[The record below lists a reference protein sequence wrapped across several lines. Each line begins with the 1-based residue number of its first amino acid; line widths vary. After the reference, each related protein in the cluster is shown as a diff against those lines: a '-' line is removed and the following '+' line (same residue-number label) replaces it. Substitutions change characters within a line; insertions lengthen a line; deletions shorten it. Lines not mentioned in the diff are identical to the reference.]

1 MQVSRVP
8 WIRRRT
14 ISGYLHRRSK
24 PRTKAYPVNI
34 CLKCRHIK
42 CLNIEEET
50 YAIYNNDSISWV
62 CDNCKETS
70 RVLRNQIVN
79 MQQRIDKQEKRLETP
94 ENVAASKEEAAAIAK
109 NEIQSEDTAKIIEE
123 NMEKKLQEQ
132 PIAGKMTTLQTV
144 QEYMSDLSE
153 VDKRSISFLTHKLP
167 ESTAEKKV
175 EQENEDKNQI
185 KEILKHI
192 NLNLP
197 EDTAPDL
204 AKISK

>member
-1 MQVSRVP
+1 
-8 WIRRRT
+8 
-14 ISGYLHRRSK
+14 
-24 PRTKAYPVNI
+24 
-34 CLKCRHIK
+34 
-42 CLNIEEET
+42 
-50 YAIYNNDSISWV
+50 
-62 CDNCKETS
+62 
-70 RVLRNQIVN
+70 
-79 MQQRIDKQEKRLETP
+79 MQQQIDKREKRWETL

-123 NMEKKLQEQ
+123 NVEKKLQEQ
-132 PIAGKMTTLQTV
+132 PITGKMTTLQTV

-197 EDTAPDL
+197 EDTVSKTTRL
-204 AKISK
+204 GQNIKIITDHCLFNSTTRKIPAQSLKIVKKLKDSRW